1 MKRPVLF
8 LSVVALWLSGCAAP
22 SQPSPPTADP
32 VAIATTSILGS
43 VVGDITTCAG
53 ASSLSL
59 MGPGDDP
66 HTFSLSSDQ
75 VAQLTRTKLV
85 VANGYGLEE
94 GLAGALANAASD
106 GATIFEVAPLMDPLE
121 FVAAGTD
128 HDAGST
134 DEPAGETDE
143 HGHAHD
149 ATHDPHAWLD
159 AGRMALGAE
168 AIGDK
173 LAEVTGEQKYASC
186 GAKVAS
192 DLTNL
197 DVELTETLASVPT
210 ERRVLISDHDA
221 FAYFADAYDFETV
234 GVVVPGGS
242 TDAEPSSA
250 DLAAIVGVI
259 REHQVPAI
267 FSNIAVNPKVVEAVA
282 AEVGTEIEVVP
293 LFVGTLGEPG
303 SGAETYADLMRT
315 NARLVADALR

>member
-1 MKRPVLF
+1 MKRRVLS
-8 LSVVALWLSGCAAP
+8 LSVAALLLTGCAATP
-22 SQPSPPTADP
+22 QAAPPAIDP
-32 VAIATTSILGS
+32 VAIATTSVLGS

-53 ASSLSL
+53 ASSMSL

-75 VAQLTRTKLV
+75 VAQLTRARLV

-106 GATIFEVAPLMDPLE
+106 GATIFEVAPAMDPLE
-121 FVAAGTD
+121 YVAAGDETED
-128 HDAGST
+128 HA
-134 DEPAGETDE
+134 DEPEGGTDE
-143 HGHAHD
+143 HGHAAD

-173 LAEVTGEQKYASC
+173 LAEVTGEQKYAEC
-186 GAKVAS
+186 GAEVAS

-197 DVELTETLASVPT
+197 DEELTETLASVPA

-267 FSNIAVNPKVVEAVA
+267 FSNVAVNPKVVEAVA

>member
-1 MKRPVLF
+1 MKRPVLS
-8 LSVVALWLSGCAAP
+8 LSVVALLLSGCAAP
-22 SQPSPPTADP
+22 SPPSPLTTTP

-53 ASSLSL
+53 ASSLAL

-75 VAQLTRTKLV
+75 VAQLTRVKLV

-106 GATIFEVAPLMDPLE
+106 GATIFEVAPTMDPLE
-121 FVAAGTD
+121 FRPAGTD
-128 HDAGST
+128 AGDAAP
-134 DEPAGETDE
+134 DGETDE

-168 AIGDK
+168 AIGDR
-173 LAEVTGEQKYASC
+173 LAEVTGDPKYAEC
-186 GAKVAS
+186 GAEVAS
-192 DLTNL
+192 DLNGL
-197 DVELTETLASVPT
+197 DAELTQTLASVPA

-259 REHQVPAI
+259 REHRAPAI
-267 FSNIAVNPKVVEAVA
+267 FSNVAVNPKVVEAVA
-282 AEVGTEIEVVP
+282 AEVGTEVQVVP
-293 LFVGTLGEPG
+293 LYVGTLGEPG

-315 NARLVADALR
+315 NARLVADALG